1 MLHKR
6 FTFITTQAY
15 SIFKSNL
22 TITALRNN
30 KNSKFTPFYL
40 SKSLQN
46 THHRI
51 FNNQAYA
58 FSSFKDE
65 YNDQT

>member
-22 TITALRNN
+22 TITALRIN
-30 KNSKFTPFYL
+30 KNSKFTRF
-40 SKSLQN
+40 
-46 THHRI
+46 
-51 FNNQAYA
+51 
-58 FSSFKDE
+58 
-65 YNDQT
+65 